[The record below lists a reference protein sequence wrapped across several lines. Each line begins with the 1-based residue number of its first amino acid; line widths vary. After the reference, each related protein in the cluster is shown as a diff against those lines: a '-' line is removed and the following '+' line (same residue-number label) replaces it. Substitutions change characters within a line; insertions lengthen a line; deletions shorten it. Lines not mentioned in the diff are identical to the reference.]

1 MCEKACPPRAISITY
16 RFRHGFRKRPMM
28 APRASYYRIRMIAAA
43 PYGPRRPM
51 STAVT
56 TIPAEEER
64 SLDLSAARRIIA
76 ETPKGPDRLTQM
88 LYNLGQAYRRANEL
102 VIAEGYY
109 RQALKIDPN
118 FVAALFGYGFTRLA
132 VADWAEAER
141 ANRAVTTAEPQNGPA
156 WFNLGLALRGQGK
169 QNDAAQA
176 FQRARQIDPSL
187 TPPPAPTATP
197 GR

>member
-1 MCEKACPPRAISITY
+1 MAVSPRTRGALAVLAISLLLSVACQ
-16 RFRHGFRKRPMM
+16 P
-28 APRASYYRIRMIAAA
+28 APRTAAEQASAALEQGIQADTAGRVDEAIAA
-43 PYGPRRPM
+43 YFR
-51 STAVT
+51 V
-56 TIPAEEER
+56 
-64 SLDLSAARRIIA
+64 LSH
-76 ETPKGPDRLTQM
+76 EPKNKVAF
-88 LYNLGQAYRRANEL
+88 YNLGQAYRRANEL

>member
-1 MCEKACPPRAISITY
+1 MAASPLTRAALALLALATALSVACQP
-16 RFRHGFRKRPMM
+16 
-28 APRASYYRIRMIAAA
+28 APTSAAEQAAAALERGIQSDTAGRVDEAIAA
-43 PYGPRRPM
+43 YFQ
-51 STAVT
+51 V
-56 TIPAEEER
+56 
-64 SLDLSAARRIIA
+64 LSH
-76 ETPKGPDRLTQM
+76 EPKNKVA

-132 VADWAEAER
+132 AADWPEAER
-141 ANRAVTTAEPQNGPA
+141 ANRIVTTAEPQNGPA

-169 QNDAAQA
+169 QADATQA
-176 FQRARQIDPSL
+176 FARARQIDPAL
-187 TPPPAPTATP
+187 TPPPSPTATP